1 MLRPRDAPPIARRVH
16 SSSPRPKPRR
26 SFTEEPVRHHPA
38 APAPY
43 SRSDI
48 LHGLV
53 IAAAVG
59 SLLTAINL
67 GPLMLV
73 RPWDFPA
80 EAPRFAL
87 DYLIPFLVASLG
99 AILANRKARAALR
112 VWEADAGSQ

>member
-1 MLRPRDAPPIARRVH
+1 MFRPRNTVLIARRVPP
-16 SSSPRPKPRR
+16 SSPGTEPRQ
-26 SFTEEPVRHHPA
+26 SFAGEPVRHHPA

-48 LHGLV
+48 VHGLV
-53 IAAAVG
+53 ISAVVG

-80 EAPRFAL
+80 EAPRIAL
-87 DYLIPFLVASLG
+87 DYLIPFTVASLG
-99 AILANRKARAALR
+99 ALLANRKTRAVLR
-112 VWEADAGSQ
+112 GCEADAGRQ